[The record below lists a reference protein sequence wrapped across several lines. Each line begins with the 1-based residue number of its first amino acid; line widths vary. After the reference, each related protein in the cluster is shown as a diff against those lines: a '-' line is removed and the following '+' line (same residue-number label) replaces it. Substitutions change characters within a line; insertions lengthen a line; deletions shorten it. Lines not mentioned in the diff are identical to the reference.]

1 MDWRV
6 AVNFVD
12 DTYWDDGQRW
22 TNRYHEVATL
32 GEAVAMRRDLVKAG
46 RYQATSHVTEET
58 AWFSLYDETHVNI
71 HRRGE
76 DGKWTRLEKQDIVS
90 LLGSVASD

>member
-1 MDWRV
+1 MKFRV

-32 GEAVAMRRDLVKAG
+32 GEAVAMRRELVAAG
-46 RYQATSHVTEET
+46 RYQATSQVTGKT
-58 AWFSLYDETHVNI
+58 DWFSLHDETYVAVHMRV
-71 HRRGE
+71 
-76 DGKWTRLEKQDIVS
+76 DGKWTRLEKQDIIT
-90 LLGSVASD
+90 LLGTVAGD